1 MSTASAPLLYR
12 IDDIEIDLARGVLRR
27 GGEELHLKP
36 KAFAILLHLIAS
48 RDRLVTREELL
59 ELFWKD
65 AAVTDDALTQCIAE
79 LRRAFQDDARN
90 PRYLKTV
97 PRRGFRFVAE
107 VEEVRP
113 AIAVV
118 AREEVTTVE
127 IEETYSDEP
136 RSLRAGPRNKRYL
149 VWTAAA
155 ALVLGSAGLYLA
167 ARGGV
172 PAEPRPAAGKRQ
184 VVVLPFENQ
193 SGQSDVDW
201 LRDGL
206 PDMLTA
212 TLTRTPS
219 VDVLSREQAALWIG
233 RIGKTGLPA
242 AIEVARRGHA
252 QIAVTG
258 SFARLGSAIRVDARI
273 YDGGTGALVAAD
285 SLTAEPDQVLRQVD
299 YLGGRLAARLRAKSG
314 GDDRRDLASL
324 MTNNLEAYRDYEL
337 GMRLVDSMQV
347 REGIQLLEKA
357 IALDPKFVMAYARV
371 GYAYAVG
378 GYELEK
384 GRPYLEKAFQMGER
398 LTAKD
403 RERLLAWYALAH
415 RDYQDAIR
423 RYAALI
429 AAYPNET
436 EAYRRLGSLLRG
448 ESRDEEAIAVERQ
461 ALAIDP
467 EDPRIY
473 NALAAVSSETGRH
486 EQAIEAARQ
495 FTVLSP
501 GDANALDTLGL
512 AYDFA
517 GRYVEAEAAFR
528 QAIALNPAFEV
539 PRIHL
544 VQLHGRMGREREAR
558 QESLERAAATRS
570 LVDCS
575 RYWGEIAW
583 AAWRGRKSTASC
595 HSRGPRMSPDYWSC
609 PSLNRRGCSRD
620 GARATAYAGSISSR
634 RNWRGCNNA
643 RRKCWRICGWHSNRD
658 PSGDRGRYWKTR
670 WRTVTWKWAG
680 WTTRLRNTGVRWR
693 CFREWEGRDSIW
705 RRRWKKEG
713 GSTKRKR
720 NTGGFWKSGRTLM
733 RTCRRSGKG
742 GGKRSNHRRQSPK
755 NTSGRPS
762 LGGP

>member
-1 MSTASAPLLYR
+1 VSTASAPLLYR

-583 AAWRGRKSTASC
+583 AAWRRGDAVAAREAWAQVDRLMPQPGTTNVARLLVLPKPEPARVQPGR
-595 HSRGPRMSPDYWSC
+595 
-609 PSLNRRGCSRD
+609 
-620 GARATAYAGSISSR
+620 GARYGIRGQYFFQAQLARMQQRPEEMLANLRLALQSRPQWGSREILEDALADGYLEVGRVDDAIAEYR
-634 RNWRGCNNA
+634 RALALFPGMGRARFHLAQALEKRGRIDEAKAEYRRFLEVWKNA
-643 RRKCWRICGWHSNRD
+643 DADLPEIREGRRK
-658 PSGDRGRYWKTR
+658 
-670 WRTVTWKWAG
+670 A
-680 WTTRLRNTGVRWR
+680 
-693 CFREWEGRDSIW
+693 
-705 RRRWKKEG
+705 
-713 GSTKRKR
+713 
-720 NTGGFWKSGRTLM
+720 
-733 RTCRRSGKG
+733 
-742 GGKRSNHRRQSPK
+742 Q
-755 NTSGRPS
+755 
-762 LGGP
+762 